1 MPMSWDR
8 GSQLTITS
16 VLVSRSTAV
25 TMATEFANRFA
36 WVICTALGVPVDP
49 EVS

>member
-16 VLVSRSTAV
+16 VLVSQVDCGDHADGVRHQIRV
-25 TMATEFANRFA
+25 RDLYRFRA
-36 WVICTALGVPVDP
+36 AG
-49 EVS
+49 